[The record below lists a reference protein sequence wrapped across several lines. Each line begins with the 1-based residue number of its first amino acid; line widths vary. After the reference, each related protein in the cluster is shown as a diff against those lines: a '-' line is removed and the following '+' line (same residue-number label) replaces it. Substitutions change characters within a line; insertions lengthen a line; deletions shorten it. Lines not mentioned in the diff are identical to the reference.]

1 MEIVIPPL
9 LIIICMVNNG
19 CNMGAGDLSDMYAR
33 SQRAAGPRD
42 EGMHIRQIMSTH
54 VTNDM
59 YHFRV

>member
-19 CNMGAGDLSDMYAR
+19 CNMGARDLPDMYDR
-33 SQRAAGPRD
+33 SQRATGLRD
-42 EGMHIRQIMSTH
+42 EGMHIRQIMSAH